1 MKRTGIF
8 FHYQEGQRLADFPQ
22 ALEGLLE
29 KDSVYFYDALYPGK
43 PPTSFDLDPLP
54 LEALYQVHTQDMI
67 ERVIA
72 NGVFDG
78 ALYSAAGTV
87 GAATRI
93 WNGEIDNAFV
103 FTGYGD
109 HHAGIDSFG
118 GGCYLNGAAIAIHQL
133 RQHFGVRRVAI
144 VDTDAHHGNGTWE
157 IFQDDSDVLYT
168 CFCQEDSAEQNNNV
182 NVRVPSRVD
191 DEAYLSLVTESFLPR
206 AEAFEP
212 EIIFWNWGYDGTQ
225 GDYGDIGLSPQ
236 SHVNLA
242 REFKKAADRLCQGR
256 LITVLCGGRRRDVA
270 RSVIPQIIQ
279 ALVG

>member
-1 MKRTGIF
+1 MKRTGVF

-29 KDSVYFYDALYPGK
+29 KDNVYFYDALYPDK

-72 NGVFDG
+72 SGVFDG

-168 CFCQEDSAEQNNNV
+168 CFCQEEDAGQNNNV
-182 NVRVPSRVD
+182 NIHVPSRVG
-191 DEAYLSLVTESFLPR
+191 DEAYLSLVAESFLPR

-236 SHVNLA
+236 SHVDLA
-242 REFKKAADRLCQGR
+242 REFKKASDRLCQGR
-256 LITVLCGGRRRDVA
+256 LVVVLCGGRRQDVA

-279 ALVG
+279 ALAG